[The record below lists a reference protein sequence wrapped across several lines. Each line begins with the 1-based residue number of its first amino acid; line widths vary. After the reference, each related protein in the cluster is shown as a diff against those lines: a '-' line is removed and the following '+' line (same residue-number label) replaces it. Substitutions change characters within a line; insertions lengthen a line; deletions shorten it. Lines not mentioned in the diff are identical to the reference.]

1 MMVRFSY
8 VILYHFEKIGKTN
21 QTYKLDG
28 GFFVEEHASVA
39 SLVIVVTIAF
49 LIPVILHRLRL
60 QVIPVVVAEIIAGI
74 IIGKSG
80 FNIVQFDIWLETL
93 SLLGFIFLMFL
104 SGLEIDFSAFM
115 SKKKKALLPNG
126 KQEPNAFLVASL
138 IFVFVFG
145 LSYLLSLMF
154 VALGYI
160 SSAFLM
166 TLIISTISLGVVVP
180 TLKEA
185 TLMNKA
191 IGQIILLVAVI
202 ADLVTMILLA
212 VFVSLYSQ
220 DGGNTWLILILFA
233 VGILIYFLGKH
244 FRERSYFETMTRGTI
259 QIDTRAIFTL
269 IILLVALS
277 ETVGAENILGAFLA
291 GVLVSLL
298 SPNPEMVKKL
308 DSFGYGFLIP
318 IFFVMVGVDLD
329 IWSLFEDS
337 KVLLLIPLLF
347 LALLISKVLPSLIL
361 KRWYDWKTTIGAG
374 FLLTSTLSLVI
385 AAVAIGERIGII
397 DTQLASAL
405 ILVAVISCIVT
416 PIVFKKIFP
425 LQAVSSDRQKVVF
438 VGANQLTMPLSLNLD
453 GERFATYVY
462 HTKQQKIEA
471 LKPESAFSIEEIPDF
486 YLSTLENKKV
496 FETDIL
502 VVATGDEEKNF
513 EVAKKGKEL
522 GIERVIARVDK
533 PVLIDY
539 LRKIGVDV
547 FSIFLSTQMIV
558 RALIE
563 SPSVVNLFSRQ
574 ENGLYEIDIK
584 NPQFDGLRLR
594 EFPYLGDTVFVRIF
608 RRNEAIIPHGD
619 TRLHVGDRIVV
630 TGSLEHVQKL
640 RTFFE

>member
-1 MMVRFSY
+1 MEVFI
-8 VILYHFEKIGKTN
+8 VA
-21 QTYKLDG
+21 
-28 GFFVEEHASVA
+28 EHASVA

-74 IIGKSG
+74 FIGKSG

-115 SKKKKALLPNG
+115 NKKKKIILPNG
-126 KQEPNAFLVASL
+126 KQEPNAFFVATV
-138 IFVFVFG
+138 IFIFVFG
-145 LSYLLSLMF
+145 LSFLLSLMF

-160 SSAFLM
+160 DNAFLM

-185 TLMNKA
+185 NLMDKA

-202 ADLVTMILLA
+202 ADLITMILLA
-212 VFVSLYSQ
+212 VFVSLYGPN
-220 DGGNTWLILILFA
+220 GGNTWLLLILFA
-233 VGILIYFLGKH
+233 VGILIYFIGKH
-244 FRERSYFETMTRGTI
+244 FREQTYFETMKKGTI
-259 QIDTRAIFTL
+259 QLDTRAVFML

-318 IFFVMVGVDLD
+318 IFFVMVGVELE
-329 IWSLFEDS
+329 IWSLFEDP

-347 LALLISKVLPSLIL
+347 IALLVSKVLPALIL

-397 DTQLASAL
+397 DSQLASAL
-405 ILVAVISCIVT
+405 ILVAIISCIIT
-416 PIVFKKIFP
+416 PIAFKKVFP
-425 LQAVSSDRQKVVF
+425 INDQIIQQQKVVF
-438 VGANQLTMPLSLNLD
+438 VGSNQLTMPLSLNLD
-453 GERFATYVY
+453 SERFVTYVY

-471 LKPESAFSIEEIPDF
+471 LNSDSAFSIVEIANF
-486 YLSTLENKKV
+486 ELSTLEKKQV
-496 FETDIL
+496 FDTDIL

-513 EVAKKGKEL
+513 EIAKKGKEL

-533 PVLIDY
+533 PTLQNFLKEID
-539 LRKIGVDV
+539 VDV
-547 FSIFLSTQMIV
+547 FSIFLSTQIIV
-558 RALIE
+558 KALIE
-563 SPSVVNLFSRQ
+563 SPSVIGLINKLDS
-574 ENGLYEIDIK
+574 GLYEIDMK
-584 NPQFDGLRLR
+584 NPNFEGLLLR
-594 EFPYLGDTVFVRIF
+594 EFPYLGDTVFVHIF
-608 RRNEAIIPHGD
+608 RGNESIVPHGD
-619 TRLHVGDRIVV
+619 TTLKLDDRIVV
-630 TGSLEHVQKL
+630 TGSLKHVQEL
-640 RTFFE
+640 RSYFE